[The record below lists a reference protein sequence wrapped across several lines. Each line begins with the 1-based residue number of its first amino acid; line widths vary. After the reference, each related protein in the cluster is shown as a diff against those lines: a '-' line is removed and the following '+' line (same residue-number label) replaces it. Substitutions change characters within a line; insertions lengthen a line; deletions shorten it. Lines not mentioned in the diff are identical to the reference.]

1 MQTNTATADNAA
13 YFAAVACA
21 ERRALSSYF
30 DQHVIADDELGYVA
44 IDEGDYG
51 ALSLG
56 IIDRIVYSVPGGI
69 IDEL

>member
-1 MQTNTATADNAA
+1 MQTITTAADNAA
-13 YFAAVACA
+13 YFAAVAHA
-21 ERRALSSYF
+21 ERRAMHSYF
-30 DQHVIADDELGYVA
+30 DQHVITDDELGYLA

-56 IIDRIVYSVPGGI
+56 IIERIVYSVPGGI